1 MLVSQDEQHIEV
13 YRCSMGWKQ
22 ECFAAGQ
29 TVKLEQLD
37 LELPV
42 GPILECEPATCLE
55 MGLANVTASLRTAS
69 LRTASVRQ
77 DQRKYFVLRFASAG
91 SKGSIYEGV
100 L

>member
-1 MLVSQDEQHIEV
+1 MSNIL
-13 YRCSMGWKQ
+13 RCTGAQWAGKQ
-22 ECFAAGQ
+22 ERFSAGQ

-42 GPILECEPATCLE
+42 GSILECEPATH
-55 MGLANVTASLRTAS
+55 
-69 LRTASVRQ
+69 
-77 DQRKYFVLRFASAG
+77 FVLRFASAG